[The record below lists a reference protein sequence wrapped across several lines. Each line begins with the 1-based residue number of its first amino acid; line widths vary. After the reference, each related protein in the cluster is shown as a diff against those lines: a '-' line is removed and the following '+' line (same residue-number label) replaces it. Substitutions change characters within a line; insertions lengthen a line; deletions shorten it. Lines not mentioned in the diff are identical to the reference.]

1 MVYAIWRLIIRSDKL
16 NKKEQVKELLK
27 DYPFMVSNVVTEI
40 KPPVAENVKSINKNL
55 LPALENWDIDFS
67 DVDEKVIENIENI
80 QIVEGVINL
89 ILDDMETKFVKEHFF
104 QNKSLRQLTDGR
116 YGVYTEKSMQRL
128 NAKVI
133 DKLIRANIL
142 KNIDVG

>member
-1 MVYAIWRLIIRSDKL
+1 M

-80 QIVEGVINL
+80 QIIEGVINL

-133 DKLIRANIL
+133 DKLIKANIL

>member
-1 MVYAIWRLIIRSDKL
+1 
-16 NKKEQVKELLK
+16 
-27 DYPFMVSNVVTEI
+27 MVSNVVTEI

-80 QIVEGVINL
+80 QIIEGVINL

-133 DKLIRANIL
+133 DKLIKANIL